1 MCWDSSD
8 LILENDLREVAL
20 VVVSWMAYPPC
31 KHPAVENRAHG
42 VDSTNTRHNR
52 EPLQF
57 LMAEF
62 DYCFIFRYLIPS
74 RDVRGF

>member
-1 MCWDSSD
+1 
-8 LILENDLREVAL
+8 
-20 VVVSWMAYPPC
+20 MAYPPC